1 MAGGELF
8 VSTAVPPVVGD
19 TSLIAALHIPR
30 DRQIGAL
37 WRRLV
42 AFALDSLFLGLA
54 ASVLV
59 WPFFKMLSHLGTW
72 APLLGFFIGLP
83 YFALM
88 NSRVGNGQT
97 WGKRLLHLQVVY
109 RDGETLSLS
118 DSTLRYS
125 VFSIGYYLSSIA
137 LPATRTPWIVMVLL
151 PALTGGLCIC
161 IVYLV
166 LFNRRSRQGV
176 HDLAVDSFVAD
187 AHPNGPLMPK
197 PIWKAHW
204 LILGAILL
212 VIFVGGGILESR
224 MRNLKSFSELLADL
238 EIVEGMR
245 GVYAASVMDA
255 NAWGSGNSKKLI
267 IVTVHWTGDSDQ
279 QGVFSEE
286 LVRTL
291 LLNDPKIDQWGAL
304 RVVVVRGYNIGVAN
318 ANVSQVFQ
326 HTPAEW
332 RDLLDSTTPRDP
344 LSQ

>member
-1 MAGGELF
+1 M
-8 VSTAVPPVVGD
+8 SSAVPPVVGD
-19 TSLIAALHIPR
+19 TSLVAALHIPR

-42 AFALDSLFLGLA
+42 AFALDSLFVGLA

-59 WPFFKMLSHLGTW
+59 WPFFQMLSHLGTW
-72 APLLGFFIGLP
+72 APLMGFFIGLP

-97 WGKRLLHLQVVY
+97 PGKRLLHLQVVY
-109 RDGETLSLS
+109 RDGGTLSLS
-118 DSTLRYS
+118 DSTLRYA
-125 VFSIGYYLSSIA
+125 VFSIGYYLSSVA
-137 LPATRTPWIVMVLL
+137 LPVTRTPWIVKILL
-151 PALTGGLCIC
+151 PALTGGLGVC

-166 LFNRRSRQGV
+166 MFNRRSRQGV

-187 AHPNGPLMPK
+187 AYPSGPLMPE
-197 PIWKAHW
+197 PIWKTHW

-212 VIFVGGGILESR
+212 VIFVGGAILESR
-224 MRNLKSFSELLADL
+224 VRKLNSFPELLADL

-245 GVYAASVMDA
+245 GVYAASVMES
-255 NAWGSGNSKKLI
+255 NAWGGRDSKKLMV
-267 IVTVHWTGDSDQ
+267 VTVHWTGDADQ
-279 QGVFSEE
+279 QGVLSEE
-286 LVRTL
+286 LARTL
-291 LLNDPKIDQWGAL
+291 LLNDPKIDQWDAL
-304 RVVVVRGYNIGVAN
+304 RVVVVRGYNIGIAN

-344 LSQ
+344 FSQQP